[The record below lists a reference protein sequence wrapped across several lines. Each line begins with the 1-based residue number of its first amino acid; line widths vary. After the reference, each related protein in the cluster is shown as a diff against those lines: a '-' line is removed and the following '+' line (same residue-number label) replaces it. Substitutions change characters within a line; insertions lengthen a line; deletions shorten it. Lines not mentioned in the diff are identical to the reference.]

1 MEKEEKKIKLKI
13 KMNIEKNRKLK
24 EEKIRIYYRHKK

>member
-13 KMNIEKNRKLK
+13 KMNIEKNRKIL
-24 EEKIRIYYRHKK
+24 RIKNQNSLQT